1 MPALAGL
8 LIVVGYRTFN
18 VDRVRQVWQT
28 GSTQATVM
36 ATTFGPEPGKY
47 PTESEPPSTVLAGE
61 TVVLAVH
68 GSLFYASAPVFE
80 QQLPDMEPH
89 AVGGAV
95 VLVLRGRD
103 DLGSTFLQA
112 LVR

>member
-1 MPALAGL
+1 M
-8 LIVVGYRTFN
+8 
-18 VDRVRQVWQT
+18 VRL
-28 GSTQATVM
+28 TV
-36 ATTFGPEPGKY
+36 PEPGKY